1 MEKPD
6 ETRITLGEKIRSARK
21 SAGLTQGQ
29 LAEKLF
35 VSRQAVTKW
44 ESGKGMPDLENLRQ
58 LSGLLDISIDSL
70 LDGGEGIDLTVT
82 RVRIDLEDYAY
93 SRTIKGR
100 WNKKAGQK
108 DMAVRKMYP
117 NAEIHALL
125 ARQVPARG
133 EKITDA
139 IIGCLTSAPFGVPEF
154 LNGIKNAGKEFY
166 LVSQAG
172 KQFLV
177 IAADEWIES
186 RQLAQKITDRKF
198 SIGNFLFVDCGII
211 RIP

>member
-6 ETRITLGEKIRSARK
+6 KAQMTLGEKIRSARK
-21 SAGLTQGQ
+21 SAGLTQEQ

-35 VSRQAVTKW
+35 VCRQAITKW
-44 ESGKGMPDLENLRQ
+44 EAGKGMPDLENLRQ

-70 LDGGEGIDLTVT
+70 LDGGEGLDLSVT
-82 RVRIDLEDYAY
+82 RARIHLEDYAY
-93 SRTIKGR
+93 TRTLKGR

-108 DMAVRKMYP
+108 DMAVCKTYP

-125 ARQVPARG
+125 ARQIPAKG

-139 IIGCLTSAPFGVPEF
+139 VIGCLTSAPFGIPEF

-166 LVSQAG
+166 LASQAG

-177 IAADEWIES
+177 IVTDEWIES
-186 RQLAQKITDRKF
+186 PQLAPKITGRKF
-198 SIGNFLFVDCGII
+198 SIGNFLFVDCDII
-211 RIP
+211 SIP